1 MILLAGCGEESSQDI
16 DNKPNN
22 IDVQENPKVEE
33 QPVVE
38 TPKEQKV
45 EEKEKE
51 KESVTTSLKIEDYYP
66 VKENTRYVYEGTDN
80 EYASYNVMV
89 DYVNESKVQQR
100 IDNGGTVMA
109 NIVKIADG
117 KLTRSYSRGEAYY

>member
-1 MILLAGCGEESSQDI
+1 MKKYLIAISAALAILLAGCGEESSQDI

-45 EEKEKE
+45 EEKDKE
-51 KESVTTSLKIEDYYP
+51 
-66 VKENTRYVYEGTDN
+66 
-80 EYASYNVMV
+80 
-89 DYVNESKVQQR
+89 R
-100 IDNGGTVMA
+100 IGHIIIKNRRLLSSER
-109 NIVKIADG
+109 K
-117 KLTRSYSRGEAYY
+117 YSICV

>member
-1 MILLAGCGEESSQDI
+1 MKKYLIAISAALAILLAGCGEGSSQDI

-45 EEKEKE
+45 EEKEREKE
-51 KESVTTSLKIEDYYP
+51 KDKNKESVTYIIKNRRLLSNKRKHSICL
-66 VKENTRYVYEGTDN
+66 R
-80 EYASYNVMV
+80 
-89 DYVNESKVQQR
+89 R
-100 IDNGGTVMA
+100 NG
-109 NIVKIADG
+109 K
-117 KLTRSYSRGEAYY
+117 

>member
-1 MILLAGCGEESSQDI
+1 MKKYLIAISAALAILLAGCGGESSQDI

-45 EEKEKE
+45 EEKEKD
-51 KESVTTSLKIEDYYP
+51 KESVTIIIKNRRLLSSERK
-66 VKENTRYVYEGTDN
+66 
-80 EYASYNVMV
+80 
-89 DYVNESKVQQR
+89 
-100 IDNGGTVMA
+100 
-109 NIVKIADG
+109 
-117 KLTRSYSRGEAYY
+117 YSICV

>member
-1 MILLAGCGEESSQDI
+1 MKKYLIAISAALAILLAGCGGESSQDI

-45 EEKEKE
+45 EEKD
-51 KESVTTSLKIEDYYP
+51 KESVTIIIKNRRLLS
-66 VKENTRYVYEGTDN
+66 N
-80 EYASYNVMV
+80 ER
-89 DYVNESKVQQR
+89 K
-100 IDNGGTVMA
+100 
-109 NIVKIADG
+109 
-117 KLTRSYSRGEAYY
+117 YSICV

>member
-1 MILLAGCGEESSQDI
+1 MKKYLIAISAALAILLAGCGEESSQDI

-45 EEKEKE
+45 EEKDKEK
-51 KESVTTSLKIEDYYP
+51 KESVTIIIKNRRLLS
-66 VKENTRYVYEGTDN
+66 N
-80 EYASYNVMV
+80 ER
-89 DYVNESKVQQR
+89 K
-100 IDNGGTVMA
+100 
-109 NIVKIADG
+109 
-117 KLTRSYSRGEAYY
+117 YSICV

>member
-1 MILLAGCGEESSQDI
+1 MKKYLIAISAALAILLAGCGEESSQDI

-45 EEKEKE
+45 EEKDKE
-51 KESVTTSLKIEDYYP
+51 IGHYIIRNRRLLSSERK
-66 VKENTRYVYEGTDN
+66 
-80 EYASYNVMV
+80 
-89 DYVNESKVQQR
+89 
-100 IDNGGTVMA
+100 
-109 NIVKIADG
+109 
-117 KLTRSYSRGEAYY
+117 YSICV

>member
-1 MILLAGCGEESSQDI
+1 MKKYLIAISAALAILLAGCGEESSQDI

-45 EEKEKE
+45 EEKDKE
-51 KESVTTSLKIEDYYP
+51 KK
-66 VKENTRYVYEGTDN
+66 
-80 EYASYNVMV
+80 
-89 DYVNESKVQQR
+89 
-100 IDNGGTVMA
+100 
-109 NIVKIADG
+109 
-117 KLTRSYSRGEAYY
+117 